1 MNVEYKNK
9 ILYVEVPNKL
19 VGSKIMDFESDI
31 IPLILCLKIK
41 NVILNFEKTNLTNRK
56 GVNSIIKVSQAVK
69 RNDGRI
75 VLCNLSRYI
84 NNYFKR
90 TEIYDYCFRTTN
102 YESSLEVLK
111 I

>member
-41 NVILNFEKTNLTNRK
+41 NVILNFEKTSGQVTRETRLSNC
-56 GVNSIIKVSQAVK
+56 
-69 RNDGRI
+69 
-75 VLCNLSRYI
+75 VLCNWTNAYK
-84 NNYFKR
+84 NNG
-90 TEIYDYCFRTTN
+90 
-102 YESSLEVLK
+102 LE
-111 I
+111 